1 MNRFKVPRRACG
13 WGAGNGSQWGQ
24 AESAPGLGRP
34 CPRLPSLGAGLSRII
49 SVGPGLAWK
58 LGSSFFLRTL
68 RTQHLRQHGHLVP
81 RGDIGSRSTEMQW
94 ERVRASLD
102 RAARL
107 ERAPRSRQ
115 GRRLCVPPR
124 ARLTARPRARALPSA
139 AVRLT

>member
-68 RTQHLRQHGHLVP
+68 RTQHLVSTATLF
-81 RGDIGSRSTEMQW
+81 RGATSGAE
-94 ERVRASLD
+94 
-102 RAARL
+102 AR
-107 ERAPRSRQ
+107 RCS
-115 GRRLCVPPR
+115 GRE
-124 ARLTARPRARALPSA
+124 
-139 AVRLT
+139 